1 MSGIYMPWQSRL
13 IPFWFHKFGFVNSK
27 FKYHSFMWHAWENP
41 VHSRVFVG
49 ENKCISRSPSMHLN
63 HHISLDLAIS
73 PSCQFSLSFSSCPG
87 LALMR
92 KWILWP
98 TSSYISSKRKSISA
112 VTTFTLTLFPISRY
126 FVFVETPPG
135 HRNGSRILC
144 KRWEDLDVGV
154 KWNNLSNSEGE
165 KYRSRSGSR
174 MRTASTWPLHWAWP
188 KASKTAAV

>member
-1 MSGIYMPWQSRL
+1 MHERIQC
-13 IPFWFHKFGFVNSK
+13 IPGSLWEKTNVFHDLPQCTSTTT
-27 FKYHSFMWHAWENP
+27 
-41 VHSRVFVG
+41 
-49 ENKCISRSPSMHLN
+49 
-63 HHISLDLAIS
+63 ISLDLAIS

-174 MRTASTWPLHWAWP
+174 MRTASTWPLH
-188 KASKTAAV
+188 